1 MTTKRKP
8 SHDDSLRL
16 RELKKNTKR
25 AEDVIG
31 NLDYIDEIP
40 PPKRPE
46 PMFPYGDNGVPMP
59 WGTGTWR

>member
-40 PPKRPE
+40 PPEASRT
-46 PMFPYGDNGVPMP
+46 DVSL
-59 WGTGTWR
+59 WG

>member
-40 PPKRPE
+40 PPPE
-46 PMFPYGDNGVPMP
+46 ASRTDVSL
-59 WGTGTWR
+59 WG